1 MADETQQ
8 QQLTQRQ
15 LWHKKYYQ
23 ANRERLN
30 EYQMQYHNE
39 NREER
44 LKYQREYNKKYY
56 QANRGRNRK
65 AEKIEKMMSVTETV
79 NASASSSKPP
89 KAPKAPKAEKEA
101 KAVPSQWEI
110 PPDAKP
116 WTFVEPPSPKRQVHR
131 PLKKKP
137 VFQFVKGQF
146 ELSFD

>member
-1 MADETQQ
+1 MADET
-8 QQLTQRQ
+8 LTQRQ

-23 ANRERLN
+23 SNRDKLI
-30 EYQMQYHNE
+30 EYQLEYHNT

-56 QANRGRNRK
+56 QANRQKYNRK
-65 AEKIEKMMSVTETV
+65 AEMIEKMIPATETI

-89 KAPKAPKAEKEA
+89 KAEKAEKAPKVEKA
-101 KAVPSQWEI
+101 VAAVPSQWEI

-137 VFQFVKGQF
+137 AFQFVKGQF

>member
-1 MADETQQ
+1 MTDETQ

-65 AEKIEKMMSVTETV
+65 AEKIEKMMSVTESINV
-79 NASASSSKPP
+79 SASSSEACVPAALETEAPQTSMVLHQEESPIVTEQLLPP
-89 KAPKAPKAEKEA
+89 SQPLEPS
-101 KAVPSQWEI
+101 VPS
-110 PPDAKP
+110 
-116 WTFVEPPSPKRQVHR
+116 VPSGAW
-131 PLKKKP
+131 KKKRRH
-137 VFQFVKGQF
+137 
-146 ELSFD
+146 